1 MKPPSMTA
9 GLALAL
15 LLPAVGAAEDWDE
28 AYRSGL
34 VALARGDNARAA
46 DAFRRAIAMRRE
58 PGRNVPT
65 YGTNVEP
72 RYFPYLKLAE
82 ASLALGQLEAA
93 REALERSAS
102 FGALES
108 PDERQKLAARVEA
121 AAAQRRSPS
130 PSALPA
136 AVPSPTA
143 IVVTPTP
150 TPAPT
155 PAPVTAPPA
164 AAVPSAPSPAPREGS
179 LARPPAERP
188 ARSSGEP
195 PASPRAAAAT
205 APEAAGGTLE
215 VISQPPGAA
224 TYIDD
229 EPVGATDPQ
238 TGRLVKS
245 DLPPGRHRVRV
256 AHAGHED
263 AVRDVDVVRGGAV
276 RFHATLTPV
285 PAGSPAAGPGLIVF
299 ALVAIGL
306 VAVFAWIALRRP
318 EAASVPAS
326 TGPGALAPRPTPS
339 GQANPGAR
347 SDSLGQEWF
356 GDYRLLEMLG
366 RGGMASVYKAQRRGE
381 VSALKRPLA
390 HLLDDPQFRERF
402 LREAEIGRALNHPNI
417 IRILERGAVG
427 AVPYFTME
435 LLPGQTLQAHVAG
448 HGATAPQ
455 AAVAIVV
462 QVAEALDFAHSK
474 GVVHRDLKPS
484 NVMLRPDGTAKV
496 MDFGIARARRFE
508 GMTATDAFLGTPDY
522 VAPEMIDGRGT
533 DARSDLY
540 ALGLILF
547 ELLTGQR
554 TFTGETSF
562 AILKKHSSEEP
573 PAPSRL
579 ERAVPP
585 ELDSIVLRLLRKNP
599 EDRPASA
606 EALVLELRDWLNRAA

>member
-1 MKPPSMTA
+1 MTA

-34 VALARGDNARAA
+34 AALARGENARAA

-82 ASLALGQLEAA
+82 ACLALGQLEAA

-121 AAAQRRSPS
+121 AAAPRRSPS
-130 PSALPA
+130 PTAPPA
-136 AVPSPTA
+136 TVPSPPA
-143 IVVTPTP
+143 PTP
-150 TPAPT
+150 VAVAPTPT
-155 PAPVTAPPA
+155 PAPVTAPPV
-164 AAVPSAPSPAPREGS
+164 AAVPSATPPAPREGS
-179 LARPPAERP
+179 HARPPAERP
-188 ARSSGEP
+188 ARAAGEP
-195 PASPRAAAAT
+195 PASPRAPATT
-205 APEAAGGTLE
+205 APEAVGGTLE

-238 TGRLVKS
+238 TGRLFKS

-256 AHAGHED
+256 AHPGHED

-285 PAGSPAAGPGLIVF
+285 PAGGPAAGPGLIVF

-318 EAASVPAS
+318 EAPSVPAS

-366 RGGMASVYKAQRRGE
+366 RGGMASVYKAERRGE
-381 VSALKRPLA
+381 LSALKRPLA

-402 LREAEIGRALNHPNI
+402 LREAEIGRALNHPNV
-417 IRILERGAVG
+417 IRILERGDVG

-435 LLPGQTLQAHVAG
+435 LLPGQTLQAHIADRGAVA
-448 HGATAPQ
+448 PR

-484 NVMLRPDGTAKV
+484 NVMVLPDGTAKV

-547 ELLTGQR
+547 ELLTGRR
-554 TFTGETSF
+554 TFTGESSF

-579 ERAVPP
+579 QTAVPP

-606 EALVLELRDWLNRAA
+606 EALVVALRDWLNRAA